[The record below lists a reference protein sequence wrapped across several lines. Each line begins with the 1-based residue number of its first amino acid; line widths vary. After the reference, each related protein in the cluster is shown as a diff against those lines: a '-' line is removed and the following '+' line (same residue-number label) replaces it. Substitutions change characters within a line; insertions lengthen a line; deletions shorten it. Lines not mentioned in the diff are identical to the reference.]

1 MKFNNEKL
9 KNTSF
14 VIDKEKKIEGRIASD
29 IKPWL
34 KFYDVDVEK
43 YTDEKTAYLNTDM
56 NVYDYFLA
64 VTKQYGNALMI
75 PYCSKNYH
83 REDVITEVEKYI
95 KRFNKMGINKGD
107 IVSFM
112 MLNNPDIIFMWLAL
126 SKIGAITNLI
136 KFDEAE
142 ERIRDILNKTN
153 EILAYDM
160 NFGEIYNR
168 INGYLKKFN
177 LEKSINIVNEE
188 NSDKTK
194 ENMKD
199 DKENSGEEKSNN
211 ENAEQNNN
219 VVEGGIGGGNEVE
232 VKDEAEE
239 KQTSQMEIDAKY
251 IKDNY
256 NLDIPLQGTVTS
268 RFGIR
273 TPNNIVSANHAG
285 IDIGANEGTKIVA
298 AMDGEATLVS
308 QEGDY
313 GNHIKIT
320 NGNVTTLYA
329 HCKSL
334 YINQGDKISKGMK

>member
-142 ERIRDILNKTN
+142 ERIRDILNKT
-153 EILAYDM
+153 E
-160 NFGEIYNR
+160 
-168 INGYLKKFN
+168 
-177 LEKSINIVNEE
+177 S
-188 NSDKTK
+188 
-194 ENMKD
+194 
-199 DKENSGEEKSNN
+199 
-211 ENAEQNNN
+211 
-219 VVEGGIGGGNEVE
+219 
-232 VKDEAEE
+232 
-239 KQTSQMEIDAKY
+239 KY
-251 IKDNY
+251 FFISFI
-256 NLDIPLQGTVTS
+256 IPS
-268 RFGIR
+268 
-273 TPNNIVSANHAG
+273 
-285 IDIGANEGTKIVA
+285 
-298 AMDGEATLVS
+298 
-308 QEGDY
+308 
-313 GNHIKIT
+313 
-320 NGNVTTLYA
+320 
-329 HCKSL
+329 
-334 YINQGDKISKGMK
+334 

>member
-142 ERIRDILNKTN
+142 ERIRDILNKTESKYFFISDVPLITEKVSKGIVGTN
-153 EILAYDM
+153 
-160 NFGEIYNR
+160 
-168 INGYLKKFN
+168 N
-177 LEKSINIVNEE
+177 LEKIICISLFESLSGLQKVSMLIDNIK
-188 NSDKTK
+188 DKDEKDSMYK
-194 ENMKD
+194 EIKSTLDNMK
-199 DKENSGEEKSNN
+199 KQQ
-211 ENAEQNNN
+211 AES
-219 VVEGGIGGGNEVE
+219 
-232 VKDEAEE
+232 D
-239 KQTSQMEIDAKY
+239 SY
-251 IKDNY
+251 I
-256 NLDIPLQGTVTS
+256 I
-268 RFGIR
+268 
-273 TPNNIVSANHAG
+273 
-285 IDIGANEGTKIVA
+285 
-298 AMDGEATLVS
+298 
-308 QEGDY
+308 
-313 GNHIKIT
+313 
-320 NGNVTTLYA
+320 
-329 HCKSL
+329 
-334 YINQGDKISKGMK
+334 